1 MPELSFYSEYATDPE
16 FLTHEFFLPDEA
28 PAADEHGIFRYCSLC
43 GHRLSFSNKSE
54 PPMCRRH
61 QEAQLG
67 DGKKS
72 RTYTSTTP
80 CRICGGVERYK
91 KGGACVVCQ
100 RGRVL
105 QSLVYTGGPCAEC
118 GGTERYKAN
127 GNCRA
132 CAKKRRKKGG
142 RYNME
147 GV

>member
-1 MPELSFYSEYATDPE
+1 MPELSFYSEYTADPE

-28 PAADEHGIFRYCSLC
+28 PVADEIGIFRYCSLC

-54 PPMCRRH
+54 PPLCRRH
-61 QEAQLG
+61 DEAQLG
-67 DGKKS
+67 GGEKKS

-80 CRICGGVERYK
+80 CKICGGVERYK

-105 QSLVYTGGPCAEC
+105 KNITFEGNPCGIC

-132 CAKKRRKKGG
+132 CSRRRKKLKAGS
-142 RYNME
+142 
-147 GV
+147 